1 MSTFTL
7 SVLFIALT
15 ALFYGWIDHFVDQ
28 RKKKARIRTAHAE
41 WMELATGFAE
51 WRNSNKFAN
60 HETPYYQWF
69 VRMELA
75 LFMKYSK
82 LAGKDI
88 PQIKRYEN
96 YLRHHIVMKIQPQRP
111 PGFPLQRIERH

>member
-7 SVLFIALT
+7 SVLFIAFT
-15 ALFYGWIDHFVDQ
+15 ALFYGWIDHVVDQ
-28 RKKKARIRTAHAE
+28 RKKKAKIRTAHAE

-51 WRNSNKFAN
+51 WRSSNKFSN
-60 HETPYYQWF
+60 HETPQYQWF

-75 LFMKYSK
+75 LFMKYAK
-82 LAGKDI
+82 LARRNAR
-88 PQIKRYEN
+88 PMRQYEG
-96 YLRHHIVMKIQPQRP
+96 YLRHHVVMQIQPQRP